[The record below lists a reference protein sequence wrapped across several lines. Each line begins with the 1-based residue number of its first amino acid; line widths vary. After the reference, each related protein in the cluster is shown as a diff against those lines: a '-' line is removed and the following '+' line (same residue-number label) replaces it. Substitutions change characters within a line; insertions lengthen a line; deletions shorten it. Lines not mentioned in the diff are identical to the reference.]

1 MAALEIRFA
10 GSAGLHFSYRSL
22 EKMANIFS
30 CFAFAKLAVAWG
42 STMLAWLVCR

>member
-10 GSAGLHFSYRSL
+10 GSAGLQFSYRSL
-22 EKMANIFS
+22 EKMANIIS
-30 CFAFAKLAVAWG
+30 CFAFCEARSSWG